1 MEENSENL
9 DEKLALKETFKP
21 VDNWRNPHED
31 GGGLMGLGT
40 VSVVTDV
47 GLQPSLI
54 LLERNIHVDIW
65 ILHHS
70 R

>member
-40 VSVVTDV
+40 VSVVTED
-47 GLQPSLI
+47 GFYQA
-54 LLERNIHVDIW
+54 
-65 ILHHS
+65 
-70 R
+70 